1 MIIVCTNAPKNRTQI
16 DQNVHRGKRSTND
29 SSMLYAVASL
39 ENEVKYFKYNISWG
53 NFSVVC
59 YKRKSFSLRSYES
72 EMQKMW
78 IEMN

>member
-1 MIIVCTNAPKNRTQI
+1 MIIVCTKAPKNRTQI
-16 DQNVHRGKRSTND
+16 DRNVHRGKRSTND